1 MSASGIHILELS
13 NSYRHIERVFAT
25 LCSHSATHVQICSKE
40 CIFRSLN
47 RHQSYH
53 SSAPF
58 TSFPFAHRISIPEKV
73 PYILKPWPTRS
84 SKKIKTIIRLVQSRR
99 VREAAGMQLLK
110 RLPRQQAKCERAF
123 LSTKH
128 FRGSPIE

>member
-1 MSASGIHILELS
+1 MHILELS
-13 NSYRHIERVFAT
+13 SSYRHIERVLAT
-25 LCSHSATHVQICSKE
+25 LCSHSATHVQICSKKR
-40 CIFRSLN
+40 IFRSLN

-73 PYILKPWPTRS
+73 PYILKPWPNRI
-84 SKKIKTIIRLVQSRR
+84 SKKLKTIVRLVQSRR
-99 VREAAGMQLLK
+99 VREAAGMRLLK
-110 RLPRQQAKCERAF
+110 RLPRRQAKCERAF

-128 FRGSPIE
+128 FRWSPVE